1 MQFMQHVKQEGFRL
15 DLQFSKV
22 EIDGP
27 FMFKNVERLPWLGVA
42 SQW

>member
-1 MQFMQHVKQEGFRL
+1 MHFMQHVKQEVLRL

-27 FMFKNVERLPWLGVA
+27 FVFKNVGMSPWLGVA